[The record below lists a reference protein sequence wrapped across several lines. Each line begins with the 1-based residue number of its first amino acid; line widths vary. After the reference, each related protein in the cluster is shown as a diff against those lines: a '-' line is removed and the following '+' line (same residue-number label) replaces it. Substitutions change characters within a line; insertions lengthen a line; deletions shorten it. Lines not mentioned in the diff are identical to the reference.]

1 MMPFWQRFAITLA
14 AILIVSFATSVLA
27 RNLLGI
33 SVPGYLVGVIGGLAA
48 LPVWEFVKRVR
59 PK

>member
-14 AILIVSFATSVLA
+14 AILIVSFAVGYLA
-27 RNLLGI
+27 RNILG
-33 SVPGYLVGVIGGLAA
+33 VPLPDFVVGVIGGLAA